1 MSQPGRTRLQRRSQS
16 SKRRLTPQRRTKCID
31 AEMGA
36 LSSTDGT
43 VVSSIKRRLLNQKNE
58 IEAILLMGSTAFKSE
73 FRDWDDFDV
82 QVYTRSKPARGSYYE
97 ILNDSGRHYLLSV
110 YYFQLDPANH
120 PVRDVAKQKDVQVLF
135 GRKESL
141 RHILVDRP
149 RRIEP
154 LRHELREF
162 DARYERYFEILVDIF
177 FILNRYEAKG
187 KANATK
193 PRVARDALR
202 TLSRH
207 FFEFYGVSR
216 SIPNRTRWKS
226 LLSEV
231 DRLLDERGF
240 ANECQNTEFAETAID
255 LMMPSARMSRVASP
269 RRRKSSRP

>member
-1 MSQPGRTRLQRRSQS
+1 VKT
-16 SKRRLTPQRRTKCID
+16 
-31 AEMGA
+31 GA
-36 LSSTDGT
+36 LSTTDSG
-43 VVSSIKRRLLNQKNE
+43 VVSAVERRLLDQE
-58 IEAILLMGSTAFKSE
+58 GEVEAILLMGSTAFKSE
-73 FRDWDDFDV
+73 FTDWDDFDV
-82 QVYTRSKPARGSYYE
+82 QVYTRSKPTRSSYYE

-110 YYFQLDPANH
+110 YYYQLDPTNH
-120 PVRDVAKQKDVQVLF
+120 PVRDVTKQNDVQILF

-141 RHILVDRP
+141 RHISVDRP
-149 RRIEP
+149 QRVEP

-162 DARYERYFEILVDIF
+162 DTRYERYFEILVDIF

-216 SIPNRTRWKS
+216 LIPKRTGWKN

-231 DRLLDERGF
+231 DDLLYERGF
-240 ANECQNTEFAETAID
+240 ASECQNANFAKTAIE
-255 LMMPSARMSRVASP
+255 LMRSTVPKSARAHV
-269 RRRKSSRP
+269 SS